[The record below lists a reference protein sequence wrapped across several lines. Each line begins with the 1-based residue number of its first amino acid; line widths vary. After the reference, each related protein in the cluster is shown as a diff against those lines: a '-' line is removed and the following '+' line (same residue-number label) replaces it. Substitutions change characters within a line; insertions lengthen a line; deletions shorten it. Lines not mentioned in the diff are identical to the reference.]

1 MAYTINFTDL
11 VNKGSLTVEDNDINT
26 QTSLNLV
33 GRNTT
38 SYGVEFNQN
47 FLKLLE
53 NFANAT
59 PPANPVEGQLW
70 WDSSS
75 GEEGLKV
82 YDGTQWIAA
91 GGLKK
96 ATNAPQA
103 SASVTG
109 DLWVDTDN
117 QQLYLYTGSGWTLVG
132 PEFSGGLNTGVNVK
146 TIRGQDN
153 IDYNV
158 LQIEVE
164 AKPIAIISTKT
175 FSPRAVINGFSEIKP
190 GVNLSTANIT
200 GDGAGKYYGV
210 AEKAESLIVAGED
223 TPVLASDF
231 LRGDKVSTTTHQLKV
246 NSDEGI
252 IVGSGNQMRLTVEG
266 QTGVITHSATG
277 SSLDVRVNDQGTTK
291 TVMRIDST
299 TNIGINNTA
308 PSEALD
314 VTGKIKVSD
323 SITIDG
329 TTAST
334 NFGTGSLIVKGG
346 VGIAGDLNVGGNVDI
361 IGNIETRNVLPDAT
375 NVRTIGSDANK
386 YANIYATQFTGQ
398 FVGNLTGNI
407 SGTSQ
412 TADKLSSSTSFQMI
426 GEVSAPTITFDGQQ
440 GGNTKTFNTVVS
452 NSFIS
457 NKTSTSS
464 AQDSDE
470 FLVNRV
476 QGATGLYRLRV
487 ENLLDKVPTNPPGI
501 IMPYAGLQAP
511 THWLLC
517 DGSEVLQADYQKLFL
532 AIGFNFKP
540 SNEVSDNGGQLFCL
554 PDLRG
559 RTIMGLDD
567 MGGTAANR
575 VTGVRGNELGNGGG
589 VEQVTIA
596 GNQIPDHEHDLQVG
610 DPGAKQQFYTILDA
624 VKGSGSVAG
633 AQVYDAPTG
642 NNQGQ
647 AATTSGSVAGTTGQP
662 LDIMNPFMSLNWI
675 IYTGNV

>member
-1 MAYTINFTDL
+1 MPYTINFTDF

-53 NFANAT
+53 NFANAS
-59 PPANPVEGQLW
+59 PPTNPVEGQLW
-70 WDSSS
+70 WDSTA
-75 GEEGLKV
+75 GAEGLKV
-82 YDGTQWIAA
+82 YDGTQWIAS

-96 ATNAPQA
+96 AVNAPEA

-146 TIRGQDN
+146 TIRAQDN
-153 IDYNV
+153 VDYNV

-164 AKPIAIISTKT
+164 AKPIAIISTQT
-175 FSPRAVINGFSEIKP
+175 FSPKAVINGFSQIKP
-190 GVNLSTANIT
+190 GLNLSSADIT
-200 GDGAGKYYGV
+200 GDGAGKFYGV
-210 AEKAESLIVAGED
+210 SEKAENLIIPGESNPVAA
-223 TPVLASDF
+223 TNF
-231 LRGDKVSTTTHQLKV
+231 LRGDKASTTLHQLRV
-246 NSDEGI
+246 NSDDGV
-252 IVGSGNQMRLTVEG
+252 IVGSGNQVALSVEG
-266 QTGVITHSATG
+266 QTGIITHNASG

-314 VTGKIKVSD
+314 VTGNVKVSD

-334 NFGTGSLIVKGG
+334 NFATGSLIVKGG
-346 VGIAGDLNVGGNVDI
+346 AGIAGDVNVGGAVSI
-361 IGNIETRNVLPDAT
+361 IGETETRNILPDVT
-375 NVRTIGSDANK
+375 NQRTIGSPSNK
-386 YANIYATQFTGQ
+386 YSNIYATQFEGQ
-398 FVGNLTGNI
+398 FIGNLTGNI

-412 TADKLSSSTSFQMI
+412 TADKLSSSTNFVMA

-440 GGNTKTFNTVVS
+440 GGSTKTFNTVVS

-457 NKTSTSS
+457 NKTSTTA

-470 FLVNRV
+470 FLLNRV

-487 ENLLDKVPTNPPGI
+487 ENLLEKVPTNPPGI
-501 IMPYAGLQAP
+501 IMPFAGPTAP
-511 THWLLC
+511 TNWLLC
-517 DGSEVLQADYQKLFL
+517 DGSEVLQVDYAKLF
-532 AIGFNFKP
+532 AVIGFIYK
-540 SNEVSDNGGQLFCL
+540 EQGDLSDGGIAKFAL

-575 VTGVRGNELGNGGG
+575 ISGVRGNELGNSGG
-589 VEQVTIA
+589 VEEVSISTS
-596 GNQIPDHEHDLQVG
+596 NLPDHEHDLQVG
-610 DPGAKQQFYTILDA
+610 GTQFYTILDA
-624 VKGSGSVAG
+624 AKDANSPAESIT
-633 AQVYDAPTG
+633 YDAPTG
-642 NNQGQ
+642 NNAGQ
-647 AATTSGSVAGTTGQP
+647 AATTSGGVAGTTGQAM
-662 LDIMNPFMSLNWI
+662 DIMNPFMSLNWI
-675 IYTGNV
+675 IYTGNVA

>member
-1 MAYTINFTDL
+1 MPYTINFTDF

-53 NFANAT
+53 NFANAS
-59 PPANPVEGQLW
+59 PPTNPVEGQLW
-70 WDSSS
+70 WDSTAGS
-75 GEEGLKV
+75 EGLKV

-96 ATNAPQA
+96 AVNAPEA

-146 TIRGQDN
+146 TIRAQDN

-164 AKPIAIISTKT
+164 AKPIAIISTQT
-175 FSPRAVINGFSEIKP
+175 FSPKAVINGFSQIKP
-190 GVNLSTANIT
+190 GLNLSSADIT
-200 GDGAGKYYGV
+200 GDGAGKFYGV
-210 AEKAESLIVAGED
+210 SEKAENLIIPGEANPVAA
-223 TPVLASDF
+223 TNF
-231 LRGDKVSTTTHQLKV
+231 LRGDKASTTLHQLRV
-246 NSDEGI
+246 NSDDGV
-252 IVGSGNQMRLTVEG
+252 IVGSGNQMALSVEG
-266 QTGVITHSATG
+266 QTGIITHAASG

-314 VTGKIKVSD
+314 VTGNVKVSD

-334 NFGTGSLIVKGG
+334 NFATGSLIVKGG
-346 VGIAGDLNVGGNVDI
+346 AGIAGDVNVGGAVSI
-361 IGNIETRNVLPDAT
+361 IGETETRNILPDVT
-375 NVRTIGSDANK
+375 NQRTIGSPSNK
-386 YANIYATQFTGQ
+386 YSNIYATQFEGQ
-398 FVGNLTGNI
+398 FIGNLTGNI

-412 TADKLSSSTSFQMI
+412 TADKLSSSTNFVMA

-440 GGNTKTFNTVVS
+440 GGSTKTFNTVVS

-457 NKTSTSS
+457 NKTATTA

-470 FLVNRV
+470 FLLNRV

-487 ENLLDKVPTNPPGI
+487 ENLLEKVPTNPPGI
-501 IMPYAGLQAP
+501 IMPYAGTTAP
-511 THWLLC
+511 TNWLLC
-517 DGSEVLQADYQKLFL
+517 DGSEVLQVDYAKLF
-532 AIGFNFKP
+532 AVIGFIYK
-540 SNEVSDNGGQLFCL
+540 EQGDLSDGGIAKFAL

-575 VTGVRGNELGNGGG
+575 ISGVRGSELGNSGG
-589 VEQVTIA
+589 VEEVSISTS
-596 GNQIPDHEHDLQVG
+596 NLPDHEHDLQVG
-610 DPGAKQQFYTILDA
+610 GTQFYTILDA
-624 VKGSGSVAG
+624 AKDANSPAESIT
-633 AQVYDAPTG
+633 YDAPTG
-642 NNQGQ
+642 NNAGQ
-647 AATTSGSVAGTTGQP
+647 AATTSGGVSGTTGQAM
-662 LDIMNPFMSLNWI
+662 DIMNPFMSLNWI
-675 IYTGNV
+675 IYTGNVA

>member
-1 MAYTINFTDL
+1 MPYTINFTDF

-53 NFANAT
+53 NFANAS
-59 PPANPVEGQLW
+59 PPTNPVEGQLW
-70 WDSSS
+70 WDSTA
-75 GEEGLKV
+75 GAEGLKV

-96 ATNAPQA
+96 AVNAPEA

-132 PEFSGGLNTGVNVK
+132 PEFSGGLNTGINVK
-146 TIRGQDN
+146 TIRAQDN
-153 IDYNV
+153 VDYNV
-158 LQIEVE
+158 LQIEIE
-164 AKPIAIISTKT
+164 AKPIAIISTQT
-175 FSPRAVINGFSEIKP
+175 FSPKAVINGFTQIKP
-190 GVNLSTANIT
+190 GLNLSSADIT
-200 GDGAGKYYGV
+200 GDGAGKFYGV
-210 AEKAESLIVAGED
+210 SEKAENLIIPGESSPVA
-223 TPVLASDF
+223 ASNF
-231 LRGDKVSTTTHQLKV
+231 LRGDKTSTTLHQLRV
-246 NSDEGI
+246 NSDDGV
-252 IVGSGNQMRLTVEG
+252 IVGSGNQMGLSVEG
-266 QTGVITHSATG
+266 QTGIISHNASG
-277 SSLDVRVNDQGTTK
+277 SSLDIRVNDQGTTK
-291 TVMRIDST
+291 TVMRVDST

-314 VTGKIKVSD
+314 VTGNIKVSD

-334 NFGTGSLIVKGG
+334 NFGTGSLVVKGG
-346 VGIAGDLNVGGNVDI
+346 AGIAGDVNIGGAINI
-361 IGNIETRNVLPDAT
+361 IGETETRNILPDVT
-375 NVRTIGSDANK
+375 NQRTIGSPSNK
-386 YANIYATQFTGQ
+386 YSNIYATQFEGQ
-398 FVGNLTGNI
+398 FIGNLTGNI

-412 TADKLSSSTSFQMI
+412 TADKLSSSTNFVMS

-440 GGNTKTFNTVVS
+440 GGSTKTFNTVVS

-457 NKTSTSS
+457 NKTATTA

-470 FLVNRV
+470 FLLNRV

-487 ENLLDKVPTNPPGI
+487 ENLLEKVPTNPPGI
-501 IMPYAGLQAP
+501 IMPFAGPTAP
-511 THWLLC
+511 EHWLLC
-517 DGSEVLQADYQKLFL
+517 DGSEILQIDYPKLF
-532 AIGFNFKP
+532 AVIGFIYR
-540 SNEVSDNGGQLFCL
+540 EQDDLSDDGVAKFAL

-567 MGGTAANR
+567 MGGTAADR
-575 VTGVRGNELGNGGG
+575 ITGVRGNELGNTSG
-589 VEQVTIA
+589 VESVTIDTS
-596 GNQIPDHEHDLQVG
+596 NLPDHEHNLQLDG
-610 DPGAKQQFYTILDA
+610 TQFYTILDS
-624 VKGSGSVAG
+624 VKNANSPASSLP
-633 AQVYDAPTG
+633 YDAPTG
-642 NNQGQ
+642 SLAGQ
-647 AATTSGSVAGTTGQP
+647 ASATSGPVSGTTGQP
-662 LDIMNPFMSLNWI
+662 MDIMNPFMSLNWI